1 MRVVGLQDFV
11 TLKLVGKGAF
21 GKVLLV
27 KKQDTQRLYAMKVLS
42 KEMLVQSKAVANTLT
57 EKELLKRF
65 DHPNI
70 VSLKYTFQVSEL
82 LLTIPFPYAN
92 YMLDPYTFIHGA
104 RLH

>member
-1 MRVVGLQDFV
+1 MGLVDFV

-27 KKQDTQRLYAMKVLS
+27 KKRDTQRLYAMKVLS
-42 KEMLVQSKAVANTLT
+42 KEMLVQSRAVANTLT

-70 VSLKYTFQVSEL
+70 VSLKYCFQVFFSL
-82 LLTIPFPYAN
+82 LLSYHKI
-92 YMLDPYTFIHGA
+92 
-104 RLH
+104 